1 VFQVNRSEDIFIV
14 TADVDSVISCLKMG
28 DWGWKT
34 SWAMA
39 SDGAQ
44 VLEVK
49 GHYLRDNDCSA
60 RIEVRAVSNVQT
72 KLTIEG
78 VIGERTA
85 KVRTNSPLANTSFM
99 RNVLSPEKNLGMKR
113 FKKNVGDKAYEMLT
127 KKLY

>member
-1 VFQVNRSEDIFIV
+1 MFQVNRSEDVLIV
-14 TADVDSVISCLKMG
+14 DADVNSVISCLKMG

-34 SWAMA
+34 SWGVAP
-39 SDGAQ
+39 DGAQ

-49 GHYLRDNDCSA
+49 GHYLRDNDCAA
-60 RIEVRAVSNVQT
+60 RLEVRSLSNSQT

-78 VIGERTA
+78 TIGERTA
-85 KVRTNSPLANTSFM
+85 KVRAKSPLANTSFM
-99 RNVLSPEKNLGMKR
+99 RNVMSPDKNLGMKR